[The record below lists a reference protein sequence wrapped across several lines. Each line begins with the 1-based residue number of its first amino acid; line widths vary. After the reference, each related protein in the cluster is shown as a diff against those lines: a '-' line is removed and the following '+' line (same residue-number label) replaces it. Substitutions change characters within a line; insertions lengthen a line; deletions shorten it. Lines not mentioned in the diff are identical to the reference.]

1 MSNNQTAKKPL
12 SAYERI
18 VLIIALICVG
28 VLFAFKAISM
38 QAQPDKVI
46 TYTVNNSAVSTVS
59 QESLSEKVNINT
71 ADKERLTSLK
81 GIGESKAEAI
91 ISYREANGP
100 FGDITD
106 IMKVDG
112 IGQKTFENIKDII
125 CVE

>member
-1 MSNNQTAKKPL
+1 MKNNQTAKKPL

-38 QAQPDKVI
+38 QVQPDKVI

-100 FGDITD
+100 FSDITEL
-106 IMKVDG
+106 MNVDG
-112 IGQKTFENIKDII
+112 IGQKTFENIKDMI

>member
-1 MSNNQTAKKPL
+1 MGNNQTAKKPL
-12 SAYERI
+12 SAYEKI

-81 GIGESKAEAI
+81 VI
-91 ISYREANGP
+91 
-100 FGDITD
+100 
-106 IMKVDG
+106 
-112 IGQKTFENIKDII
+112 
-125 CVE
+125 

>member
-1 MSNNQTAKKPL
+1 MKNNQTAKKPL
-12 SAYERI
+12 SAYEKI

-100 FGDITD
+100 FSDITAL
-106 IMKVDG
+106 MNVDG
-112 IGQKTFENIKDII
+112 IGQKTFENIKDMI

>member
-12 SAYERI
+12 SAYEKI

-46 TYTVNNSAVSTVS
+46 TYTVNNSAVSTIS

-100 FGDITD
+100 FGDITEL
-106 IMKVDG
+106 MNVDG
-112 IGQKTFENIKDII
+112 IGQKTFENIKDMI

>member
-12 SAYERI
+12 SAYEKI

-100 FGDITD
+100 FSDITEL
-106 IMKVDG
+106 MNVDG
-112 IGQKTFENIKDII
+112 IGQKTFENIKDMI

>member
-1 MSNNQTAKKPL
+1 MKNNQTAKKPL

-18 VLIIALICVG
+18 VLVIALICVG
-28 VLFAFKAISM
+28 VLFVFKAISM

-100 FGDITD
+100 FSDITEL
-106 IMKVDG
+106 MNVDG
-112 IGQKTFENIKDII
+112 IGQKTFENIKDMI

>member
-12 SAYERI
+12 SAYEKI

-112 IGQKTFENIKDII
+112 IGQKTFENIKDMI

>member
-1 MSNNQTAKKPL
+1 MSNKQTAKKPL

-71 ADKERLTSLK
+71 ADKEKLTSLK

-112 IGQKTFENIKDII
+112 IGQKTFENIKDMI

>member
-1 MSNNQTAKKPL
+1 MKNNQTAKKPL

-46 TYTVNNSAVSTVS
+46 TYTVNDSAVSTVS

-100 FGDITD
+100 FSDITEL
-106 IMKVDG
+106 MNVDG
-112 IGQKTFENIKDII
+112 IGQKTFENIKDMI

>member
-1 MSNNQTAKKPL
+1 MSNNQTAKNPL
-12 SAYERI
+12 SAYEKI

-112 IGQKTFENIKDII
+112 IGQKTFENIKDMI

>member
-1 MSNNQTAKKPL
+1 MSNKQTAKKPL

-18 VLIIALICVG
+18 VLVIALICVG

-91 ISYREANGP
+91 VSYREANGP
-100 FGDITD
+100 FGDITEL
-106 IMKVDG
+106 MNVDG
-112 IGQKTFENIKDII
+112 IGQKTFENIKDMI

>member
-1 MSNNQTAKKPL
+1 MSNKQTAKKPL
-12 SAYERI
+12 SAYEKI

-46 TYTVNNSAVSTVS
+46 TYTVNNSAGSTVS
-59 QESLSEKVNINT
+59 PESLSEKVNINT
-71 ADKERLTSLK
+71 ADKERLTALK

-112 IGQKTFENIKDII
+112 IGQKTFENIKDMI

>member
-1 MSNNQTAKKPL
+1 MKNNQTAKKPL

-71 ADKERLTSLK
+71 ADKEKLTSLK

-100 FGDITD
+100 FSDITEL
-106 IMKVDG
+106 MNVDG
-112 IGQKTFENIKDII
+112 IGQKTFENIKDMI

>member
-1 MSNNQTAKKPL
+1 MSNKQTAKKPL

-28 VLFAFKAISM
+28 VLFVFKAISM

-112 IGQKTFENIKDII
+112 IGQKTFENIKDMI

>member
-1 MSNNQTAKKPL
+1 MSNNQTAKNPL

-100 FGDITD
+100 FGDITEL
-106 IMKVDG
+106 MNVDG
-112 IGQKTFENIKDII
+112 IGQKTFENIKDMI

>member
-100 FGDITD
+100 FGDITEL
-106 IMKVDG
+106 MNVDG
-112 IGQKTFENIKDII
+112 IGQKTFENIKDMI

>member
-1 MSNNQTAKKPL
+1 MSNKQTAKKPL

-18 VLIIALICVG
+18 VLVIALICVG

-38 QAQPDKVI
+38 QAQPDTVI

-71 ADKERLTSLK
+71 ADKEKLTSLK

-100 FGDITD
+100 FSDITEL
-106 IMKVDG
+106 MNVDG
-112 IGQKTFENIKDII
+112 IGQKTFENIKDMI

>member
-1 MSNNQTAKKPL
+1 MKNNQTAKKPL

-100 FGDITD
+100 FSDITEL
-106 IMKVDG
+106 MNVDG
-112 IGQKTFENIKDII
+112 IGQKTFENIKDMI

>member
-1 MSNNQTAKKPL
+1 MSNNQTAKNPL

-100 FGDITD
+100 FSDITEL
-106 IMKVDG
+106 MKVDG
-112 IGQKTFENIKDII
+112 IGQKTFENIKDMI

>member
-1 MSNNQTAKKPL
+1 MKNNQTAKKPL

-38 QAQPDKVI
+38 QVQPDKVI
-46 TYTVNNSAVSTVS
+46 TYTVNNSAISTVS

-71 ADKERLTSLK
+71 ADKEGLTSLK

-91 ISYREANGP
+91 ISYREAHGP
-100 FGDITD
+100 FSDITEL
-106 IMKVDG
+106 MNVDG
-112 IGQKTFENIKDII
+112 IGQKTFENIKDMI

>member
-12 SAYERI
+12 SAYEKI

-100 FGDITD
+100 FGDITEL
-106 IMKVDG
+106 MKVDG
-112 IGQKTFENIKDII
+112 IGQKTFENIKDMI